1 MCSVRFLNVF
11 LDATEM
17 NVQFMKVLKECS
29 E

>member
-1 MCSVRFLNVF
+1 MCPVRFLNVF

-17 NVQFMKVLKECS
+17 NVQFVKVLKECP